1 MSRTTKFWS
10 YFGFSSLYYTW
21 KDHLYRISGSKFYE
35 WLFVPEKFRDFRES
49 YLIDWATIPKEK
61 ARQQS
66 LSVVS
71 CVGKRVEISLFRLN
85 FSPNTSLDIPSL
97 HNMSSLILKK
107 NVHGVSRNFCEFFQ
121 ANNRAFILRG
131 IIMEIYTTTNAWKVS
146 YRVYMF
152 SISVNVTFAGRTVIF
167 PVNTVAASCNGSA
180 STLLFYNQSFYFYGI
195 FSFHS
200 IVLLVIIM
208 QLTAV

>member
-1 MSRTTKFWS
+1 MEIRYTRDRFLESPETTRAH
-10 YFGFSSLYYTW
+10 FGWHSSLCIFKTKASRGTTFWHCFNSNSLYNVW
-21 KDHLYRISGSKFYE
+21 KDHLYRISGSEFYE

-107 NVHGVSRNFCEFFQ
+107 
-121 ANNRAFILRG
+121 
-131 IIMEIYTTTNAWKVS
+131 K
-146 YRVYMF
+146 
-152 SISVNVTFAGRTVIF
+152 RTWCF
-167 PVNTVAASCNGSA
+167 KK
-180 STLLFYNQSFYFYGI
+180 LLWI
-195 FSFHS
+195 FSG
-200 IVLLVIIM
+200 
-208 QLTAV
+208 